1 MEINI
6 DLKKCAFGALLL
18 TLSVHSFAQ
27 HNLKKYDS
35 TTQHEITV
43 AANPSLKGNWFK
55 KVFIGENYRREWIQ
69 PVQVPFLD
77 LKKQGL
83 KPIKEGG
90 GKETKSLHVEEN
102 DGTGWALRSIKKYPE
117 KAVPEALRNTL
128 SEKIVVDDIS
138 ASYPYGALSMRPL
151 SIAANV
157 PYLTDH
163 LVYLGDD
170 AALKNFRDKY
180 RESLMLMEEK
190 EPLSYL
196 NKKDVKSISTE
207 ELIYELQE
215 KNKNQ
220 VDQGAVLRARLLDNF
235 VMDFD
240 RHEGQWNWIK
250 KDSGK
255 MNFYFPVPK
264 DRDQVFYTNQGFLP
278 KIVSSKTILPELQ
291 GFRAKAKDIALFNRA
306 ARNFDHA
313 FLNQTTEEQW
323 SVSIDK
329 FLSSM
334 TDAVIDSALM
344 LQPKEIQNYSAKKIA
359 ETLKQKRSFFKKDM
373 MHYYRDLSEDVSVV
387 GSNEAEDFCIKINKD
402 GSVQVLVSKHDSL
415 SSSSVFYNRIFNPA
429 VTKEID
435 LYGLEG
441 NDSFH
446 IEGKKSKIKIRMI
459 GGPGND
465 RFINTSNDK
474 KPLVYDVDF
483 ENNSLK
489 GKMRN
494 RINSDPMNNVYTRL
508 DYRYRLSTLGPTL
521 ELSAINGFFLGL
533 KYKKVTPGFHKE
545 PYSSTHLVSLTHSL
559 SSSSFHFQYNA
570 DFINTIGKSDVL
582 IRSDLMLPTSQ
593 TNFFGLGNN
602 TLFEKSKHKQDYYHM
617 RYDLGDAALL
627 QRIPIGQWM
636 RFEYGPS
643 FQFLQLCKKEND
655 NKFIS
660 TYYPET
666 NYPDDY
672 KRKLYVGG
680 EAHFIIDSRNNVMMP
695 TRGVFFKSYAKT
707 LHGLNAYSNNW
718 SQLGGNFSFYND
730 FSTKGVI
737 VFATNFGAGHNI
749 GQFEFAQSQFIG
761 FAEHLRGYVVRR
773 FGGRTEAYNQ
783 TELRV
788 KLGTINALLA
798 RADLGLYGF
807 HDTGRV
813 WADGEQ
819 SNIWHT
825 GYGGGVWLAVMKKIV
840 VSGYLS
846 FSHEVKAL
854 PWVTIG
860 FEF

>member
-1 MEINI
+1 
-6 DLKKCAFGALLL
+6 
-18 TLSVHSFAQ
+18 
-27 HNLKKYDS
+27 
-35 TTQHEITV
+35 
-43 AANPSLKGNWFK
+43 
-55 KVFIGENYRREWIQ
+55 
-69 PVQVPFLD
+69 
-77 LKKQGL
+77 
-83 KPIKEGG
+83 
-90 GKETKSLHVEEN
+90 
-102 DGTGWALRSIKKYPE
+102 
-117 KAVPEALRNTL
+117 
-128 SEKIVVDDIS
+128 
-138 ASYPYGALSMRPL
+138 
-151 SIAANV
+151 
-157 PYLTDH
+157 
-163 LVYLGDD
+163 
-170 AALKNFRDKY
+170 
-180 RESLMLMEEK
+180 
-190 EPLSYL
+190 
-196 NKKDVKSISTE
+196 
-207 ELIYELQE
+207 
-215 KNKNQ
+215 
-220 VDQGAVLRARLLDNF
+220 
-235 VMDFD
+235 
-240 RHEGQWNWIK
+240 
-250 KDSGK
+250 
-255 MNFYFPVPK
+255 
-264 DRDQVFYTNQGFLP
+264 
-278 KIVSSKTILPELQ
+278 
-291 GFRAKAKDIALFNRA
+291 
-306 ARNFDHA
+306 
-313 FLNQTTEEQW
+313 
-323 SVSIDK
+323 
-329 FLSSM
+329 
-334 TDAVIDSALM
+334 
-344 LQPKEIQNYSAKKIA
+344 
-359 ETLKQKRSFFKKDM
+359 
-373 MHYYRDLSEDVSVV
+373 
-387 GSNEAEDFCIKINKD
+387 
-402 GSVQVLVSKHDSL
+402 
-415 SSSSVFYNRIFNPA
+415 
-429 VTKEID
+429 
-435 LYGLEG
+435 
-441 NDSFH
+441 
-446 IEGKKSKIKIRMI
+446 
-459 GGPGND
+459 
-465 RFINTSNDK
+465 
-474 KPLVYDVDF
+474 
-483 ENNSLK
+483 
-489 GKMRN
+489 
-494 RINSDPMNNVYTRL
+494 
-508 DYRYRLSTLGPTL
+508 
-521 ELSAINGFFLGL
+521 L

-643 FQFLQLCKKEND
+643 FQFLQLCKEEND